1 MNHAPGWDR
10 AASRSRQGA
19 PEASARSSGFSAR
32 GRRARAEPERCGL
45 TKRPDARR
53 RRRRQVRRGASRAA
67 AFPATAAQEPQQLG
81 RRDSSGPPRYVCR
94 WNPEPQLG
102 VLA

>member
-1 MNHAPGWDR
+1 M
-10 AASRSRQGA
+10 
-19 PEASARSSGFSAR
+19 SSGFSAR

-53 RRRRQVRRGASRAA
+53 RQVRRGTSRAA

-81 RRDSSGPPRYVCR
+81 HRDSSGPPRYVSA
-94 WNPEPQLG
+94 EP
-102 VLA
+102 